1 MSEIIWCLSFSDWL
15 ISLSIMLSRSTHA
28 VTKGKISF
36 FFMAKKY
43 SIVSVYHS
51 FLIYSS
57 TDGHLGGFQTL
68 AVVNNAAMNIA
79 VLMFFQISVFG
90 SFGYIPRSGITGSK
104 DRSIFNFL
112 RYLNTTFHSGSTNLR
127 SHQQCQRAPLSPH
140 PRQHL
145 FVDLMMMAILAG
157 VR

>member
-1 MSEIIWCLSFSDWL
+1 
-15 ISLSIMLSRSTHA
+15 MLSRSTHA

-68 AVVNNAAMNIA
+68 AVVNNAAMSIA
-79 VLMFFQISVFG
+79 VHVSSQIGVLCF
-90 SFGYIPRSGITGSK
+90 FGYILRSGIAES
-104 DRSIFNFL
+104 
-112 RYLNTTFHSGSTNLR
+112 
-127 SHQQCQRAPLSPH
+127 
-140 PRQHL
+140 
-145 FVDLMMMAILAG
+145 
-157 VR
+157 